1 LVATVWL
8 ARAPGFCQNAELMT
22 IRSNELTLVLGGVR
36 SGKSRHAEQ
45 LALASGRAPVYVAT
59 AQALDDEMAR
69 RIAAHRERR
78 GPAWRTVE
86 EPLDLVGTLQRECAR
101 ERVVLVDCLTMWL
114 TNLMV
119 AGRPVEAESAQLLE
133 ALPGLDGPL
142 LLVSNEVGQGIVPDN
157 AMARRFIDHAGFLHQ
172 GIALQ
177 ADAVVFMTAGLPH
190 RLK

>member
-1 LVATVWL
+1 MAL
-8 ARAPGFCQNAELMT
+8 Q
-22 IRSNELTLVLGGVR
+22 SNRLTLVLGGAR

-45 LALASGRAPVYVAT
+45 LALASGRAPVYLAT

-69 RIAAHRERR
+69 RIVVHRARR

-86 EPLDLVGTLQRECAR
+86 EPLDLVGALQRECAP
-101 ERVVLVDCLTMWL
+101 ERIVLVDCLTMWL

-119 AGRPVEAESAQLLE
+119 AGRPVEAESARLLE
-133 ALPGLDGPL
+133 ALSGLPGPTV
-142 LLVSNEVGQGIVPDN
+142 LVSNEVGQGIVPDN
-157 AMARRFIDHAGFLHQ
+157 AMARQFVDHAGFLHQ

>member
-1 LVATVWL
+1 
-8 ARAPGFCQNAELMT
+8 M
-22 IRSNELTLVLGGVR
+22 RSRSMRLTLVLGGAR

-45 LALASGRAPVYVAT
+45 LALASGLAPVYVAS

-69 RIAAHRERR
+69 RIAAHRARR

-86 EPLDLVGTLQRECAR
+86 EPLDLVGTLQRECAP
-101 ERVVLVDCLTMWL
+101 ERIVLVDCLTLWL

-119 AGRPVEAESAQLLE
+119 AGRDVAAESARLLE
-133 ALPGLDGPL
+133 ALPGLAGPV
-142 LLVSNEVGQGIVPDN
+142 LLVSNEVGQGVVPDN
-157 AMARRFIDHAGFLHQ
+157 VMARKFVDHAGFLHQ
-172 GIALQ
+172 GIAEQ

>member
-1 LVATVWL
+1 
-8 ARAPGFCQNAELMT
+8 M
-22 IRSNELTLVLGGVR
+22 
-36 SGKSRHAEQ
+36 
-45 LALASGRAPVYVAT
+45 ASGLVPVYLAT

-69 RIAAHRERR
+69 RIAEHRTRR

-86 EPLDLVGTLQRECAR
+86 EPLDLIAALQRECAP
-101 ERVVLVDCLTMWL
+101 ERIVLVDCLTLWL

-119 AGRPVEAESAQLLE
+119 AGREVEAEVAQLLA
-133 ALPGLDGPL
+133 ALPGLSGPV

-157 AMARRFIDHAGFLHQ
+157 VMARTFVDHAGFLHQ
-172 GIALQ
+172 GIAEQ

>member
-1 LVATVWL
+1 
-8 ARAPGFCQNAELMT
+8 MT
-22 IRSNELTLVLGGVR
+22 LQSNRLTLVLGGAR

-45 LALASGRAPVYVAT
+45 LALASGRAPVYLAT

-69 RIAAHRERR
+69 RIAAHRARR

-86 EPLDLVGTLQRECAR
+86 EPLDLVGTLRRECTQ
-101 ERVVLVDCLTMWL
+101 ERIVLVDCLTMWL

-119 AGRPVEAESAQLLE
+119 AGRPVEAESARLLE
-133 ALPGLDGPL
+133 ALPGLAWPAV
-142 LLVSNEVGQGIVPDN
+142 LVSNEVGQGIMPDN
-157 AMARRFIDHAGFLHQ
+157 AMARQFVDHAGFLHQ
-172 GIALQ
+172 RIALQ